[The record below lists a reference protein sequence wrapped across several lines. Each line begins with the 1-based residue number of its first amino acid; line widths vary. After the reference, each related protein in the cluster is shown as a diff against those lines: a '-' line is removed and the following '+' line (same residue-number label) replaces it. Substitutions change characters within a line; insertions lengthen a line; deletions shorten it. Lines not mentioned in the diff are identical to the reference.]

1 MINNAWA
8 RDNVCISLWKRHI
21 ENCVVMRNINIY
33 LFSPFV
39 KFLQWVWNNFYTDS
53 IPIQIVYIFSC
64 NMIIWHIIVQDC
76 LISIHPCIS
85 DINLHCLII
94 IFFPSLGYI
103 LCKCLQKSY
112 SWILSYSP
120 MIPLI
125 FWTIYFNNLFS
136 AFMTGSIV

>member
-1 MINNAWA
+1 MLGPGTMSVFHYEKDTLRIVWSWGTLTFTVN
-8 RDNVCISLWKRHI
+8 RSS
-21 ENCVVMRNINIY
+21 
-33 LFSPFV
+33 LFSPFI

-103 LCKCLQKSY
+103 LCKCLKKSY
-112 SWILSYSP
+112 SWIFSYNDP
-120 MIPLI
+120 TNFLNNI
-125 FWTIYFNNLFS
+125 FQQFIFS
-136 AFMTGSIV
+136 L

>member
-1 MINNAWA
+1 MLGPGTMSVFHYEKDTLRIVWSWGTLTFTVN
-8 RDNVCISLWKRHI
+8 RSS
-21 ENCVVMRNINIY
+21 

-64 NMIIWHIIVQDC
+64 NMIIWNIIVQDC

-103 LCKCLQKSY
+103 LSKCLKEKLFLNIF
-112 SWILSYSP
+112 ILP
-120 MIPLI
+120 NDPTNFLNNI
-125 FWTIYFNNLFS
+125 FQQFIFS
-136 AFMTGSIV
+136 L